1 MGSTLYEL
9 TEEFLNLLS
18 MAEDPDVDPQAFKD
32 TLEGLEYEVE
42 LKADAYAKII
52 RQVEGNIAT
61 VDAEINRLQGF
72 KKLLEGN
79 VDTMKG
85 NLENTMKVTG
95 KTKFKTDLFSFRIQK
110 NPASVVIDN
119 EDDVPPEYLKITPTV
134 NKTAIKKAIESG
146 EDIPY
151 AHLEQ
156 SESLRIQ

>member
-61 VDAEINRLQGF
+61 VDAEIKRLQGF

-110 NPASVVIDN
+110 NPVSVKIDN
-119 EDDVPPEYLKITPTV
+119 EDDVPPEYLKITTSV
-134 NKTAIKKAIESG
+134 NKTAIKEAIESG

>member
-42 LKADAYAKII
+42 LKADGYAKII

-61 VDAEINRLQGF
+61 VDAEIKRLQGF

-110 NPASVVIDN
+110 NPVSVKIDN
-119 EDDVPPEYLKITPTV
+119 EDDVPPEYLKITTSV
-134 NKTAIKKAIESG
+134 NKTAIKEAIESG